1 MSLDD
6 GMEDEFREAVTS
18 AAFWA
23 LVDDD
28 ASEEERTA
36 LADELKLA
44 WPPDVPTVP
53 LGAQSERMD
62 RDLRE
67 ALRAQGLPDDQVFVA
82 AYALAHQ
89 IKFGEAFKPD

>member
-1 MSLDD
+1 MTLEYGMDD
-6 GMEDEFREAVTS
+6 QFREAVAS

-36 LADELKLA
+36 LADELRLA
-44 WPPDVPTVP
+44 WPPEVPTVP

-67 ALRAQGLPDDQVFVA
+67 ALSAQGLPDGQVFVA